1 MVAGMFILFSL
12 FLSFSSP
19 AQAESKFICSAL
31 MGRSFYQ
38 ELKPMRVSDKT
49 KHCALS
55 CYLALRCGSLESFH
69 VGVIK
74 EIMDLFGAGQA
85 EWADL
90 RANQQGIT
98 LARARRAKNQ
108 TQCLNECKLIY
119 E

>member
-1 MVAGMFILFSL
+1 MMISMFIIFSL
-12 FLSFSSP
+12 LLSLSSP
-19 AQAESKFICSAL
+19 AHAEAKFICSAL
-31 MGRSFYQ
+31 VGRDFYR
-38 ELKPMRVSDKT
+38 ELKPMQISDKT

-55 CYLALRCGSLESFH
+55 CYLGLRCGSLESFH

-98 LARARRAKNQ
+98 LARSRRARNQ
-108 TQCLNECKLIY
+108 AQCLSECKLIY